1 MKHQHWIDKCNH
13 WKNIWPVMQPEW
25 EATNE
30 TNVLNLYTVLDA
42 INKHSRPEDIL
53 MGDAGSISYA
63 GPVALNVKQGQRF
76 ISSPAQADMG
86 WALPAAIGVSMAS
99 NQPVVSITG
108 DGSFMSNLQELAV
121 VKLHDLNIKFI
132 ILNNNGYLSIKN
144 TQSKY
149 FDGRVFGTSSESG
162 LWFPDFRNIAASFG
176 MKYYPIKNKTNLDNL
191 PSILE
196 IVGPV
201 IIDCKCLEDQEI
213 LPAQAL
219 KNGKQAGLHDMTP
232 FLSDEELTKEMIV
245 KIK

>member
-1 MKHQHWIDKCNH
+1 MNKQEWLSKCVE
-13 WKNIWPVMQPEW
+13 WKQKWPVMQEEYRPKYKDRKVNIY
-25 EATNE
+25 A
-30 TNVLNLYTVLDA
+30 VLDA
-42 INKHSRPEDIL
+42 INQYSTTSDIL

-63 GPVALNVKQGQRF
+63 GPVALNAKPGQRF
-76 ISSPAQADMG
+76 IFSPAQADMG
-86 WALPAAIGVSMAS
+86 WALPGAIGVSMAS
-99 NQPVVSITG
+99 NQPIISIIG
-108 DGSFMSNLQELAV
+108 DGSFMSNIQELAV
-121 VKLHDLNIKFI
+121 VRQHDLNIKFI

-176 MKYYPIKNKTNLDNL
+176 MKYAPIKNKTSLDNL
-191 PSILE
+191 PRLLE
-196 IVGPV
+196 TVGPM